1 LSEEGTRPFA
11 VQNDGTVDLW
21 VVAETFVNLS
31 RSYPMSLW
39 RRRGEV
45 GGEVYLGF
53 E

>member
-11 VQNDGTVDLW
+11 VQDDGTVNLW
-21 VVAETFVNLS
+21 VVAKSFVNLS
-31 RSYPMSLW
+31 RSYPTSMW

-45 GGEVYLGF
+45 GSEVYLDF